1 MSDQDPNVSNDQLPE
16 ETKVLVLDEIGT
28 FTPAPLA
35 PKTETPEADH
45 GAVSYDTPP
54 EVRGRTITV
63 DFNEL
68 PGPQPEPA
76 MCCTGAINASLQ
88 FNGRRTLCLACETI
102 YQYGFRVGKQS
113 TVRRPRRRLR

>member
-1 MSDQDPNVSNDQLPE
+1 MPDQEPNVTSDQLPE
-16 ETKVLVLDEIGT
+16 ETKVLLLDEMGNFIPQ
-28 FTPAPLA
+28 TPAD
-35 PKTETPEADH
+35 PKTETPEADQ

-76 MCCTGAINASLQ
+76 LCCTGAINASLQ
-88 FNGRRTLCLACETI
+88 FNGRRTLCLACATI

-113 TVRRPRRRLR
+113 TVRRRPRG